1 MAGLAA
7 VLWLLQLILT
17 DSSLTLP
24 SARLKWPRCESGAI
38 FPDLNSL
45 YLPVLH
51 QLEPE
56 HVCDLYDTLV
66 QSHPCC
72 SVSLRHDSAI
82 DSLKLL
88 CEINAVRGG
97 AMVIGASTITSVEQV
112 IQCKNSGSKFI
123 STMTTTKTI
132 YQKAV
137 ELDMNI
143 MCGVSTYSEAIA
155 CLEWGAKSLK
165 FYPASSVPPS
175 KLKEILKLINR
186 NNNEYSFV
194 VAGGIQTTDVVPY
207 LNAGATGFALGIDCK
222 KLATEE
228 IANKLAAFP
237 IM

>member
-7 VLWLLQLILT
+7 VWLLLQLILT
-17 DSSLTLP
+17 RSASTLP
-24 SARLKWPRCESGAI
+24 SNRLKLSRCMTGKI
-38 FPDLNSL
+38 FPSLNSL

-56 HVCDLYDTLV
+56 RASDLYDTLAT
-66 QSHPCC
+66 SHTCC

-82 DSLKLL
+82 DALKSL

-97 AMVIGASTITSVEQV
+97 AMIIGASTITSVEQV

-123 STMTTTKTI
+123 STMTTTKEI
-132 YQKAV
+132 YQKAI

-165 FYPASSVPPS
+165 FYPASNVPPS
-175 KLKEILKLINR
+175 KLKEILKLINK

-194 VAGGIQTTDVVPY
+194 VAGGIQITDVVPY
-207 LNAGATGFALGIDCK
+207 LSAGATGFALGIDCK
-222 KLATEE
+222 KLATKD
-228 IANKLAAFP
+228 IAHKLAAFP